1 MATPTANEAMTPRHE
16 GVKCDAC
23 NANAF
28 QLRRYKC
35 LRCIDFDLCG
45 YCYDNQRETNSH
57 KKTHPTQCLI
67 LEGDYNI
74 FYPNRKSDTTTRS
87 YTCPVCGAMG
97 FQVAELGAHVFDQH
111 GSSRVGVICPI
122 CVAPLPDDSSGGGG
136 NSNKLHNSF
145 SHHLMDAH
153 HIKRS
158 PTSIEPPDVTMRKSV
173 YSFGGASTGNVSEPC
188 RQKDPVLNPT
198 CYIRS
203 AAKSELFELLS
214 RSTSTETLRRSWK
227 LRLRPLNSQAS
238 QPPLIPPITPLQ
250 PRKEGAA
257 VSENHSDAKSGEEND
272 SRFIS
277 SSTLADEQT
286 SYAPESTR
294 QAGGDTVASQQIAPG
309 NNSNTIKHE
318 LVQEDEQCILSPGSP
333 SLSALSPPT
342 VVPSSTPFTSISIP
356 SASQVNTVTAVR
368 RTVSTDKP
376 KDTFDTMW
384 SVFLQ
389 ELIWDS
395 LHIANLQL
403 QTRRK

>member
-1 MATPTANEAMTPRHE
+1 FFFL

-173 YSFGGASTGNVSEPC
+173 CES
-188 RQKDPVLNPT
+188 
-198 CYIRS
+198 
-203 AAKSELFELLS
+203 LLS
-214 RSTSTETLRRSWK
+214 SDFVL
-227 LRLRPLNSQAS
+227 
-238 QPPLIPPITPLQ
+238 PI
-250 PRKEGAA
+250 
-257 VSENHSDAKSGEEND
+257 
-272 SRFIS
+272 
-277 SSTLADEQT
+277 
-286 SYAPESTR
+286 
-294 QAGGDTVASQQIAPG
+294 
-309 NNSNTIKHE
+309 
-318 LVQEDEQCILSPGSP
+318 
-333 SLSALSPPT
+333 
-342 VVPSSTPFTSISIP
+342 
-356 SASQVNTVTAVR
+356 
-368 RTVSTDKP
+368 
-376 KDTFDTMW
+376 
-384 SVFLQ
+384 SVDF
-389 ELIWDS
+389 
-395 LHIANLQL
+395 ANLIQKRSL
-403 QTRRK
+403 RINYHFYFKLT